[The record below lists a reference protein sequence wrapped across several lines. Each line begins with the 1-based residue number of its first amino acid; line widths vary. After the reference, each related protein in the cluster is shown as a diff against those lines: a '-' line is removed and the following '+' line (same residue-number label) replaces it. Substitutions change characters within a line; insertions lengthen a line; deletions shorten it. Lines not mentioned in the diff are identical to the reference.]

1 MCLPCTRFRVS
12 CHGFYQN
19 CILLLTPKETFGLQK
34 KKFYLANSSSHFQV
48 AISRQSKWAQSTYS
62 VRKWKEN
69 ISDFSL
75 RQKSN
80 NSEIIARYNW
90 ERRVKFQ
97 QVFFILAI
105 GACIVLVQSSCC
117 ISYSRSMWNTF
128 LALTHSTQVRQILK
142 RFLQNLALSLS
153 PYTIWGRERDPEKQ
167 TTRFV
172 YFKTRILN
180 FTLPCF
186 WLCKTLNMNR
196 SFTHPKWKRK
206 RKEK

>member
-69 ISDFSL
+69 IPDFSL

-97 QVFFILAI
+97 QVFFYSSNWCLHCIGPIFLLHILLSI
-105 GACIVLVQSSCC
+105 DVEYISCSDTLNSSQANFKTLFAK
-117 ISYSRSMWNTF
+117 SGP
-128 LALTHSTQVRQILK
+128 
-142 RFLQNLALSLS
+142 LSLS
-153 PYTIWGRERDPEKQ
+153 IHDLRERE
-167 TTRFV
+167 
-172 YFKTRILN
+172 
-180 FTLPCF
+180 
-186 WLCKTLNMNR
+186 R
-196 SFTHPKWKRK
+196 SWETDNKICIF
-206 RKEK
+206 